1 MVSRCAQRQIPKP
14 ADGYNDY
21 AVYISA
27 EAAFQQ
33 KFPINPMFVQF
44 KSEFGANK
52 AYNSCSYLQDFVKNR
67 STGEEDTK
75 AIMLPFDDPLTAADA
90 QPVNV

>member
-1 MVSRCAQRQIPKP
+1 
-14 ADGYNDY
+14 
-21 AVYISA
+21 
-27 EAAFQQ
+27 
-33 KFPINPMFVQF
+33 MFVQF

-75 AIMLPFDDPLTAADA
+75 AIMLPFDDPLTAADT
-90 QPVNV
+90 QPVNA